1 MTIRGGFMTR
11 LQGEEQSFRFSE
23 LDRQALG
30 LLWRYAR
37 AHRGRLALA
46 LVATLT
52 AAAGFYADAIGKP
65 DLFVLRLF
73 AVSLLSAALAI
84 LTAHTTK

>member
-1 MTIRGGFMTR
+1 MQR
-11 LQGEEQSFRFSE
+11 LESCIE
-23 LDRQALG
+23 LI
-30 LLWRYAR
+30 
-37 AHRGRLALA
+37 LAI
-46 LVATLT
+46 VATLT

-84 LTAHTTK
+84 LTAHAATK